1 VLPQRSLSARATRED
16 APHVFMSEQGVA
28 VRHVLRS
35 QRPEST
41 PRALCPG
48 TCFLAFFCFQSGL
61 QECEAPTWSGS
72 LDRLGRP
79 VAASRGG
86 LSATSAARQ
95 ARGVNSTALES
106 RRFVTPEF
114 PFAFQRWC
122 RELATPHPAR
132 NISDQYQQ
140 VFETVKFCVER
151 RRGCRVV
158 KSGVKASSPEPGQGA
173 VKGVTGDATQRGPA
187 KRGTATPRTG
197 WPKGKG
203 SQAG

>member
-86 LSATSAARQ
+86 LSARSAARQ

-140 VFETVKFCVER
+140 VIQTR
-151 RRGCRVV
+151 REVSLEPAAGDPEDSTNVRNRQVLRGASPRMQSRQVRRQGVV
-158 KSGVKASSPEPGQGA
+158 A
-173 VKGVTGDATQRGPA
+173 
-187 KRGTATPRTG
+187 
-197 WPKGKG
+197 
-203 SQAG
+203 